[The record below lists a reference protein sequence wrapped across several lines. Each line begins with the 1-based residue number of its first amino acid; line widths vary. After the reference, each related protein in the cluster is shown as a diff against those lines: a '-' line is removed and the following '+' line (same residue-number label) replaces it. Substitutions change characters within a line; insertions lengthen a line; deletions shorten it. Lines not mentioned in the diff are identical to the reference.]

1 MSHKKVLM
9 DMFVVGTIGLF
20 SLGGQRYALKEF
32 DYLLDAALFIWG
44 FRSIRSILRI
54 ASNKTTDFSDL
65 WDNDEKAVKLER
77 SILSWEESFDERKF
91 IIGSKRSN
99 LSFQL

>member
-1 MSHKKVLM
+1 
-9 DMFVVGTIGLF
+9 MFVVGTIGLF

-54 ASNKTTDFSDL
+54 ASDETTDFSDL

-77 SILSWEESFDERKF
+77 SILSSKESFDERKC
-91 IIGSKRSN
+91 IMKLVAIVKICLSN
-99 LSFQL
+99 FEL